1 MRSAFATVALVAALF
16 AASPA
21 PAQIPYFISSADAQ
35 AIATQNGVA
44 IIYWLRLD
52 EGVWKLEGRDVT
64 GRFVRMRI
72 DPRSGD
78 VVTLDRGWW

>member
-1 MRSAFATVALVAALF
+1 MRRVFAAAAVVSLLF

-35 AIATQNGVA
+35 AIAVQNGVA
-44 IIYWLRLD
+44 VIYRLRLD

-78 VVTLDRGWW
+78 VINLDRGW

>member
-1 MRSAFATVALVAALF
+1 MRRAFAAAAVVSLLF

-35 AIATQNGVA
+35 AIAVQNGVA
-44 IIYWLRLD
+44 VIYRLRLD

-72 DPRSGD
+72 DPRTGD
-78 VVTLDRGWW
+78 VVNMDRGW

>member
-1 MRSAFATVALVAALF
+1 MRSAFATLAVMAHLLAA
-16 AASPA
+16 APAS
-21 PAQIPYFISSADAQ
+21 AQIPYSVSSADAQ
-35 AIATQNGVA
+35 AIAVQNGVA
-44 IIYWLRLD
+44 VIYWLRLD

-78 VVTLDRGWW
+78 VVTLDRGW

>member
-1 MRSAFATVALVAALF
+1 MRSAFATAALL
-16 AASPA
+16 ALLLASSAA
-21 PAQIPYFISSADAQ
+21 PAQVAYFVSSADAQ
-35 AIATQNGVA
+35 AIAVQNGVA
-44 IIYWLRLD
+44 IIYRLRLD

-78 VVTLDRGWW
+78 VVSLDRGW

>member
-1 MRSAFATVALVAALF
+1 MRSVFATAALVAVLF

-21 PAQIPYFISSADAQ
+21 PAQVPYFISSADAQ
-35 AIATQNGVA
+35 AIAVANGVA
-44 IIYWLRLD
+44 VIYRLRLD
-52 EGVWKLEGRDVT
+52 EGVWKLEGRDVG

-78 VVTLDRGWW
+78 VVSLDRGW

>member
-1 MRSAFATVALVAALF
+1 MRSAFATAALVAALF
-16 AASPA
+16 SASPA
-21 PAQIPYFISSADAQ
+21 PAQVPYFVSSDDAQ
-35 AIATQNGVA
+35 AIAVQNGVA
-44 IIYWLRLD
+44 VIYRLRLD

-78 VVTLDRGWW
+78 VVTLDRGW

>member
-1 MRSAFATVALVAALF
+1 MRSAFATAALVAVLF

-21 PAQIPYFISSADAQ
+21 PAQIPYSISSADAQ
-35 AIATQNGVA
+35 AIAVQNGVA
-44 IIYWLRLD
+44 VIYRLRLD

-78 VVTLDRGWW
+78 VINMDRGW

>member
-1 MRSAFATVALVAALF
+1 MRRTFATAAFVALLF
-16 AASPA
+16 AAAPA
-21 PAQIPYFISSADAQ
+21 SAQIPYFISSADAQ
-35 AIATQNGVA
+35 AIAVQNGVA
-44 IIYWLRLD
+44 VVYWLRLD

-78 VVTLDRGWW
+78 VVDMYRGWW

>member
-1 MRSAFATVALVAALF
+1 MRSAFAAAALVAVLF

-21 PAQIPYFISSADAQ
+21 PAQMPYVVSSADAQ
-35 AIATQNGVA
+35 AIAAQNGVA

-78 VVTLDRGWW
+78 VVDMYRGW